1 MVLTAALDR
10 KFLTDSDQQVG
21 LIIDHVG
28 LFAMSTRLTRSR
40 CEEQVDSLQRI

>member
-1 MVLTAALDR
+1 MTAALDR

-28 LFAMSTRLTRSR
+28 LFAMALGLVSNKHAIDQESM
-40 CEEQVDSLQRI
+40 